1 MNLFSGADLAKRWNY
16 SKAGV
21 SKLIKSKE
29 FPEPLGTINN
39 GRSKVFSETSII
51 LYEKGK
57 PWLFDESQKIK
68 RQNLYCSLSH
78 AKEEDTEMKS
88 KILKQ
93 LFNEKAKK
101 WC

>member
-21 SKLIKSKE
+21 SKLMKSIG

-39 GRSKVFSETSII
+39 GRSKVFSEQSVI
-51 LYEKGK
+51 LYEKDK

-68 RQNLYCSLSH
+68 RQNLYYSLSH
-78 AKEEDTEMKS
+78 EKEEV
-88 KILKQ
+88 
-93 LFNEKAKK
+93 
-101 WC
+101 